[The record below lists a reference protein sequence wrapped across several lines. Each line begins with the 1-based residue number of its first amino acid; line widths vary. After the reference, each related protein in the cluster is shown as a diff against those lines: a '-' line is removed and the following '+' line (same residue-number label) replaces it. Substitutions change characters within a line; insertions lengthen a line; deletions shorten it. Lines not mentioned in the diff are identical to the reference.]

1 MYPSVRAL
9 LYSFTLSWVTVCLA
23 KRAKNYS
30 FLISFMWYV
39 KNQNLHDHHI
49 KIMWPVFMNPFAK
62 WIFYDWWNMALILYS
77 FEIRQRGIEFKLVQ
91 KVEDIGLSLA
101 EKLVPTRDGYK
112 TVALSSGKVGEQF
125 SSICF
130 FPCSGHGAWRTVFTN
145 IENLG
150 KRKKDS

>member
-1 MYPSVRAL
+1 
-9 LYSFTLSWVTVCLA
+9 
-23 KRAKNYS
+23 
-30 FLISFMWYV
+30 
-39 KNQNLHDHHI
+39 
-49 KIMWPVFMNPFAK
+49 
-62 WIFYDWWNMALILYS
+62 MALILYS

-130 FPCSGHGAWRTVFTN
+130 FPSPGHGA
-145 IENLG
+145 
-150 KRKKDS
+150 